1 MDNWE
6 SLFNSYL
13 NSGIFVIPQHTPNN
27 AIGQAAKDR
36 NLDFSRISLKGVTTK
51 EQFLKKLARELD
63 FPSYF
68 GMNWDALSD
77 LLTDLSW
84 RPAGG
89 YVVFFSSFQ
98 SLPENMAAEISLIK
112 DIFASSA
119 GYWKQKKVPFFVI
132 LS

>member
-13 NSGIFVIPQHTPNN
+13 NSGIFVIPLQTSAS
-27 AIGQAAKDR
+27 AIGKAAKDR

-89 YVVFFSSFQ
+89 YVVFISGFQ
-98 SLPENMAAEISLIK
+98 SLPENMSAEIPLIK

-119 GYWKQKKVPFFVI
+119 GYWKLKKVPFFVI